1 VTRTLDEIDAAIRR
15 TAENLATLGSDTGD
29 GPIIVASG
37 RLALELVARR
47 LLGEDHETTVAL
59 RTDREARQAEVKAR
73 IAMLTGVVLG
83 GGTGLPS

>member
-1 VTRTLDEIDAAIRR
+1 MKSLDEITAAIRR
-15 TAENLATLGSDTGD
+15 TAENLATLGSDTD
-29 GPIIVASG
+29 SGPIMIASG
-37 RLALELVARR
+37 RLALELIARQ
-47 LLGEDHETTVAL
+47 LLGEGHETTVAL